1 MESIFFEK
9 QEGALCA
16 QHALNAL
23 LQGPYFTAVDLATIA
38 RTLDAEEREVMG
50 QGGVDNPE
58 YLQAFQQDSYNM
70 DDTGFFS
77 VQVITAALRVWNL
90 RLVPYTADEPDAA
103 LARADPTSQN
113 AYICNFREHWFTIR
127 KFAAQQWVNLNSILN
142 GPELITPTYLHL
154 FLSQLQTE
162 GYSIF
167 IVDGA
172 LPQCPADVELLLRAT
187 SLASGASSAPQANE
201 DPELAAA
208 VALSLGQPIGATS
221 SGRRGSTPDPQI
233 QAILAASA
241 RELDDNDVSLK
252 EAIARSM
259 ADRDDEDLKAA
270 LLLSIQNGDDSQPS
284 TSGASSSGQS
294 NVKETGT
301 HPIQAPSGVPQA
313 TPDVA
318 DLRAKRAAFLDRLQN
333 TKTDGQ
339 EPEAKK

>member
-58 YLQAFQQDSYNM
+58 FLRAFQHDSYNM

-90 RLVPYTADEPDAA
+90 HLIPYTANEPQAA
-103 LARADPTSQN
+103 MARADPTSQT
-113 AYICNFREHWFTIR
+113 AYVCNFREHWFTIR
-127 KFAAQQWVNLNSILN
+127 KFASQQWFNLNSILN
-142 GPELITPTYLHL
+142 GPEPISPTYLHL

-167 IVDGA
+167 IVDGS
-172 LPQCPADVELLLRAT
+172 LPQCQADVDLLLRPPVAAAAAAAAA
-187 SLASGASSAPQANE
+187 ASASAGTQEE

-208 VALSLGQPIGATS
+208 LALSLGQPVPTGGTS
-221 SGRRGSTPDPQI
+221 RRAVTPDAQI
-233 QAILAASA
+233 KAALAASS
-241 RELDDNDVSLK
+241 REMDESDPSLK
-252 EAIARSM
+252 EALARSL
-259 ADRDDEDLKAA
+259 ADHEDDDLKAA
-270 LLLSIQNGDDSQPS
+270 LLLSMQNGDDTQPT
-284 TSGASSSGQS
+284 TSASSSNQS
-294 NVKETGT
+294 
-301 HPIQAPSGVPQA
+301 A
-313 TPDVA
+313 TPGPA
-318 DLRAKRAAFLDRLQN
+318 ASSAAPTAEDLRAKRAAFLDRLQN
-333 TKTDGQ
+333 
-339 EPEAKK
+339 AKPDAKEETEDKK